1 MSGKNKCWVWF
12 RNGLGQ
18 EGPWNGGW
26 VPHLPV
32 EASEL
37 STTTRSLVVV
47 CRGGG
52 SAGNNPKSS
61 VFHLKFLMVPSG
73 NSSRLTKTATQQIGN
88 KKPVPKR
95 HRLGDGGLQSS
106 HRFADMH
113 TLNCLIR
120 T

>member
-37 STTTRSLVVV
+37 STTTRSLVV

-73 NSSRLTKTATQQIGN
+73 NSSRLSKTATQQIGN
-88 KKPVPKR
+88 KKNPYQNGTGWVMGDSNR
-95 HRLGDGGLQSS
+95 HTDLP
-106 HRFADMH
+106 
-113 TLNCLIR
+113 TC
-120 T
+120 TP